1 MTTEGQKKPKAE
13 GRRLKTE
20 DKDENLLVT
29 FGQNARLL
37 QPSAYNLR
45 SSAFHHSLLYPFL
58 CATRNRFFPP
68 GRLPGKSIVA
78 ITLSVVIAIALYL
91 VSVRT
96 VGYFHRQDELGII
109 LSLKIFQMAWLV
121 LFAMLFFSC
130 MVTAVSAIFLSQDNE
145 IIWAAPVPA
154 AALYKMRF
162 TTTAIYTSWMMII
175 FSLPIFAGY
184 GQVFKAG
191 WLFWL
196 LLPLSVVATAAVAT
210 GAGVIATVLLVNVF
224 PARRTKDIVLYL
236 SLCFGI
242 FIYIVFRLLR
252 PEELVN
258 PDRYGHFID
267 YLSTIS
273 TPAGPYIPAAWA
285 ANLLSLYLLEHQVD
299 WLLLSLIVLTP
310 VTLFFLGEWVM
321 ERWFFNG
328 FSKSQE
334 SFGGHR
340 RFAAQSRYRPKAWQW
355 VFAKESKTFLRDS
368 AEWSQLFMIGALIVV
383 YLYNFKMLPVQRSFF
398 AEEYI
403 TNLISFLNIGL
414 AGFIIASLAARFV
427 FPAIEAEGGAFVT
440 VRASPL
446 SLSRFLFHKYL
457 YYVIPFTILA
467 LLLVALSDHL
477 LNITGPM
484 WWISVGSI
492 LLITWTVVALAIG
505 FGALFAD
512 FRAESRAAALGGM
525 GAILFLFTAMAF
537 EILVLGSGFFP
548 SYRLVSG
555 WLKGQPAAPKNLL
568 FLLAWALA
576 AVAIGAISATIFFR
590 KGVKRLQNSI

>member
-1 MTTEGQKKPKAE
+1 MI
-13 GRRLKTE
+13 R
-20 DKDENLLVT
+20 
-29 FGQNARLL
+29 
-37 QPSAYNLR
+37 
-45 SSAFHHSLLYPFL
+45 HSLLYPFL

-68 GRLPGKSIVA
+68 GRLPGKSLVA
-78 ITLSVVIAIALYL
+78 MALSGTICIALYL
-91 VSVRT
+91 VSLRA

-109 LSLKIFQMAWLV
+109 LSLKIFQMAWIV

-145 IIWAAPVPA
+145 ILGAAPIPP
-154 AALYKMRF
+154 AALYRMRF
-162 TTTAIYTSWMMII
+162 TTTAIYTSWMMVI

-196 LLPLSVVATAAVAT
+196 LLPLSVLATAAVAT
-210 GAGVIATVLLVNVF
+210 GAGTIATILLVNLF

-258 PDRYGHFID
+258 PDQYGHFID

-285 ANLLSLYLLEHQVD
+285 ANLLSLYLLERQVD
-299 WLLLSLIVLTP
+299 WLLLALIVVTP

-321 ERWFFNG
+321 ERWFFRG

-334 SFGGHR
+334 SFGGYR
-340 RFAAQSRYRPKAWQW
+340 RFAARRRYRPKAWQW
-355 VFAKESKTFLRDS
+355 IFAKESKSFLRDS
-368 AEWSQLFMIGALIVV
+368 AEWSQLFMIAALIVV
-383 YLYNFKMLPVQRSFF
+383 YLYNFKLLPVQRSFF

-403 TNLISFLNIGL
+403 TNMISFLNIGL
-414 AGFIIASLAARFV
+414 AGFIIASLSARFV
-427 FPAIEAEGGAFVT
+427 FPAIGAEGGAFVI

-446 SLSRFLFHKYL
+446 SLARFLFHKYL

-492 LLITWTVVALAIG
+492 LLITWTEVALAIG
-505 FGALFAD
+505 FGAIFAD
-512 FRAESRAAALGGM
+512 FRAESRAAALGGL

-537 EILVLGSGFFP
+537 EILVLVGGFFP
-548 SYRLVSG
+548 SYRLVSA
-555 WLKGQPAAPKNLL
+555 WLRGQPATLSNLL
-568 FLLAWALA
+568 LLTGWALA
-576 AVAIGAISATIFFR
+576 ATAAGAIISIIFFR
-590 KGVKRLQNSI
+590 RGVKGLQSSI